1 MSDEEKNFKNMAFKL
16 IKKSEDSLQDKIIA
30 LLDLQLQILEEE
42 VNTLKYKLAHNKL
55 SEEELQLI
63 HDSLLIVMTPE
74 VEE

>member
-1 MSDEEKNFKNMAFKL
+1 MSDEEKNFKKMAFKL
-16 IKKSEDSLQDKIIA
+16 IKKSEDTLQEKIIK
-30 LLDLQLQILEEE
+30 LLDLQLQILEDE

-63 HDSLLIVMTPE
+63 HDSLVGVMQPE

>member
-1 MSDEEKNFKNMAFKL
+1 MSDDEKNFKKMSFKL

-63 HDSLLIVMTPE
+63 HDSLLSVMTPE

>member
-1 MSDEEKNFKNMAFKL
+1 MSDEEKNFKKMAFKL

-63 HDSLLIVMTPE
+63 HDSLLSVMTPE

>member
-1 MSDEEKNFKNMAFKL
+1 MSDEEKNFKKMAFKL

-55 SEEELQLI
+55 SEDELQLF
-63 HDSLLIVMTPE
+63 HDSLLSVMTPE

>member
-1 MSDEEKNFKNMAFKL
+1 MSDEEKHFKKMAFKL
-16 IKKSEDSLQDKIIA
+16 IKKSDDSLQDKIIK
-30 LLDLQLQILEEE
+30 LLDLQLQILEDE

-63 HDSLLIVMTPE
+63 HDSLLSVMAPE